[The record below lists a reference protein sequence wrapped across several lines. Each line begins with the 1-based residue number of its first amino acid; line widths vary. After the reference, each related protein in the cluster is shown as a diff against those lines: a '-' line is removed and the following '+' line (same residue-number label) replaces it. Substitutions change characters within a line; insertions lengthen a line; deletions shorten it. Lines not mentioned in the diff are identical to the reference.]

1 MDHQEETGLPLDG
14 NAAAGL
20 LGELFTVDVTVAE
33 ITCDS
38 CGVLAEVGETR
49 LYGGVMGAIFRCP
62 HCDSIV
68 MRLVR
73 TPVGIWLDMRGSR
86 RLFARSVEQ

>member
-1 MDHQEETGLPLDG
+1 MDQQEEVGLPVDG

-20 LGELFTVDVTVAE
+20 LRELFVIDVTTAE
-33 ITCDS
+33 VTCGS
-38 CGVLAEVGETR
+38 CGVVTMVAETR
-49 LYGGVMGAIFRCP
+49 LYGGVMGAIFRCA
-62 HCDSIV
+62 HCDGVV

-86 RLFARSVEQ
+86 LLFVRPTL

>member
-1 MDHQEETGLPLDG
+1 MDHQQETGLPLDG

-33 ITCDS
+33 VTCDW
-38 CGVLAEVGETR
+38 CGVVAEVGETDV
-49 LYGGVMGAIFRCP
+49 YGGVMGAIFRCP
-62 HCDSIV
+62 HCDGVV

-86 RLFARSVEQ
+86 LLFARSVER